1 MQAVKA
7 AVEVEVL
14 VQEQL
19 DLLLVV
25 KQDNRV
31 LLVEAI

>member
-14 VQEQL
+14 VQEHL
-19 DLLLVV
+19 DLSLVV

>member
-1 MQAVKA
+1 MLAVKA

>member
-1 MQAVKA
+1 MVVEAA

-14 VQEQL
+14 VQEHL
-19 DLLLVV
+19 HLSLVV

-31 LLVEAI
+31 LLVEAV